1 MLELEGVKVAT
12 FSKHSDI
19 HVIRCSGAARIR
31 LNFDDI
37 IVVLSLE
44 LKQEIAID
52 VRELESSTG

>member
-19 HVIRCSGAARIR
+19 HVIRRSGAARIW

-44 LKQEIAID
+44 LKQEVAID
-52 VRELESSTG
+52 VRELKSTAG